1 MEVETTKLTSLF
13 TGLIGIVILPIGF
26 IWAVNT
32 SFNLNIQYTFLNWL
46 SIVFLQLYFQVVVR
60 ASVGSVNSN
69 KSKKNN

>member
-13 TGLIGIVILPIGF
+13 TGIIGIIILPLGF

-32 SFNLNIQYTFLNWL
+32 AFNLNIQYTFLNWL

-60 ASVGSVNSN
+60 ASTGRVSQQNQKN
-69 KSKKNN
+69 K